1 MGGDSYAYIL
11 LSKLLVVLSI
21 QIDGCEW
28 TTVAD
33 VNTNAEISLEKIAEN
48 YQC

>member
-1 MGGDSYAYIL
+1 MGGVSYAYFL
-11 LSKLLVVLSI
+11 LSDLLVVLSI

-33 VNTNAEISLEKIAEN
+33 VNTNAEISLEKIVED
-48 YQC
+48 YWR